1 MGLRTRLVLGGASA
15 VLAGV
20 VTVWIALAASGETP
34 SGLGVWVAAG
44 LAIGLGVVAAFT
56 RHVMH
61 IPMRT
66 IAAVRDGLVR
76 ATGGESVP
84 VVPAEGAGTAEL
96 ARVFNDAALL
106 LDIRLRAIRQ
116 SRAQLKAV
124 LSAMTD
130 GVVIVDEEEAVA
142 LMNPAA
148 GSLLGVEAE
157 NAPGRSLPDALRDH
171 ELVAVC
177 QRARTADDTV
187 SESLVAVGPHGR
199 SVQVVATPIRLGDM
213 RHIVLVLH
221 DLTEARATAAAR
233 RDFVANVSHELRTP
247 VTSLRALVESLQAG
261 AADDPELRTDF
272 LRRIDGEIDRLAA
285 MTAELLDLA
294 AAEAGRMS
302 QQFERVNLG
311 DLVRQSAERLRPQ
324 AERGGVMLDIDS
336 PGAVLSVSADPEQ
349 TDRMVVNLLHNA
361 IKFTPPGGH
370 VRVSVQAENGD
381 AVVRVQDTGVGIEP
395 EELPRV
401 FERFYKIDPSRAGE
415 GSGLGLA
422 IAKHTA
428 LLHGGR
434 IWAESDGPDRG
445 SVFAVALP
453 VAAEN

>member
-1 MGLRTRLVLGGASA
+1 
-15 VLAGV
+15 
-20 VTVWIALAASGETP
+20 
-34 SGLGVWVAAG
+34 
-44 LAIGLGVVAAFT
+44 
-56 RHVMH
+56 
-61 IPMRT
+61 MR
-66 IAAVRDGLVR
+66 
-76 ATGGESVP
+76 
-84 VVPAEGAGTAEL
+84 
-96 ARVFNDAALL
+96 F
-106 LDIRLRAIRQ
+106 
-116 SRAQLKAV
+116 
-124 LSAMTD
+124 
-130 GVVIVDEEEAVA
+130 
-142 LMNPAA
+142 
-148 GSLLGVEAE
+148 
-157 NAPGRSLPDALRDH
+157 DH
-171 ELVAVC
+171 
-177 QRARTADDTV
+177 R
-187 SESLVAVGPHGR
+187 
-199 SVQVVATPIRLGDM
+199 
-213 RHIVLVLH
+213 
-221 DLTEARATAAAR
+221 
-233 RDFVANVSHELRTP
+233 
-247 VTSLRALVESLQAG
+247 
-261 AADDPELRTDF
+261 
-272 LRRIDGEIDRLAA
+272 
-285 MTAELLDLA
+285 
-294 AAEAGRMS
+294 